1 MPWDNFGEHQLTST
15 SAGFCSSPLSGLAAT
30 MATRH
35 TVVNISFAGLSAR
48 IVPVSNRF
56 DCSQL
61 TFFPIRLKEKVI
73 RAAIPALANV
83 RPVMKT

>member
-1 MPWDNFGEHQLTST
+1 MSISG
-15 SAGFCSSPLSGLAAT
+15 GFCSSPARGLAAT
-30 MATRH
+30 MATRQIDA
-35 TVVNISFAGLSAR
+35 NISFAGVSAR
-48 IVPVSNRF
+48 TAPVSNRF

-61 TFFPIRLKEKVI
+61 TFFPIRLKEKVT